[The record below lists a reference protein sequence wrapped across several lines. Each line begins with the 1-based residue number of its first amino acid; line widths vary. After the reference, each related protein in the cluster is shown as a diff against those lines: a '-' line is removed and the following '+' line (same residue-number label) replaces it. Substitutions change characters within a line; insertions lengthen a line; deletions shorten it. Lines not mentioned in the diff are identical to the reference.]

1 MQENPAKAGA
11 KLKRMSTSDDQV
23 RAAAILARI
32 AVVKDELAKLMA
44 AQGLREKDGW
54 RVAEEIRQRPHGT
67 DFVYRPIHM
76 KLTPPPIERVVS
88 IDNEGNPLL

>member
-1 MQENPAKAGA
+1 
-11 KLKRMSTSDDQV
+11 MSTSDDQV

-32 AVVKDELAKLMA
+32 AVVKEELASLMA
-44 AQGLREKDGW
+44 THGLREKDGW
-54 RVAEEIRQRPHGT
+54 RVAEEIRQRPYGT

-76 KLTPPPIERVVS
+76 KLVAPPLERVVS

>member
-1 MQENPAKAGA
+1 
-11 KLKRMSTSDDQV
+11 MSNADDQV

-32 AVVKDELAKLMA
+32 AAVKEELARLMA
-44 AQGLREKDGW
+44 DHGLREKDGW
-54 RVAEEIRQRPHGT
+54 RVSEEIRQQPYGT

-76 KLTPPPIERVVS
+76 KLMPPALERVVS